1 MQEKVYKVFAYWD
14 AEACWW
20 VAESEDVPGLAT
32 GAKNI
37 DDLIVKLRTL
47 VPELLELNG
56 ALPEAD
62 GTPEVPFELL
72 AQYAERISLAH

>member
-1 MQEKVYKVFAYWD
+1 MQEKVYRVRAYWD

-20 VAESEDVPGLAT
+20 VAESDDVPGLAT

-37 DDLIVKLRTL
+37 DDLIANLRTL

-56 ALPEAD
+56 VLSGGDEQLD
-62 GTPEVPFELL
+62 VPFEFTAL
-72 AQYAERISLAH
+72 YEERIRMVS